1 MGTFST
7 KKCISSSPAL
17 IPAIAKR
24 IEEEFRK
31 DGYEVAMDALS
42 SGGYDISLTKGGLF
56 KAVLG
61 LKSALKVTLIPA
73 GNTIQFEAGVGIFGQ
88 QAVPTVISMLYFWP
102 VLITQIGGMVE
113 QAKLDDKALE
123 IAMKVVEENGRG
135 DTYTIASNDNEGR
148 FCTSCG
154 TENVSSAKFCCGCGK
169 QL

>member
-7 KKCISSSPAL
+7 KKCINGSPAL

-31 DGYEVAMDALS
+31 DGYEVATDALS

-61 LKSALKVTLIPA
+61 LRTALKVTLIPA
-73 GNTIQFEAGVGIFGQ
+73 GNTIQFEAGAGIFGQ
-88 QAVPTVISMLYFWP
+88 QVVPTVVAYYLFAP
-102 VLITQIGGMVE
+102 VVITQIGGLVE

-123 IAMKVVEENGRG
+123 IAEQVVAASSGG
-135 DTYTIASNDNEGR
+135 GTYASTTDESGS

-154 TENVSSAKFCCGCGK
+154 TQNVSSAKFCCGCGR

>member
-7 KKCISSSPAL
+7 KKCINGSPSL
-17 IPAIAKR
+17 IPAIANR

-42 SGGYDISLTKGGLF
+42 SGGYDISLTKGGFF
-56 KAVLG
+56 KAILG
-61 LKSALKVTLIPA
+61 MKTALKITLIPC
-73 GNTIQFEAGVGIFGQ
+73 GGTIQFEAGVGIFGQ
-88 QAVPTVISMLYFWP
+88 QAIPTVISMFVFGP

-123 IAMKVVEENGRG
+123 IAEQVVAANGG
-135 DTYTIASNDNEGR
+135 GSTYTQTNNDGGR
-148 FCTSCG
+148 FCTACG
-154 TENVSSAKFCCGCGK
+154 TQNVYSAKFCCGCGK

>member
-7 KKCISSSPAL
+7 KKCINGSPSL
-17 IPAIAKR
+17 IPAIANR

-31 DGYEVAMDALS
+31 DGYEVATDALS

-61 LKSALKVTLIPA
+61 LRTALKVTLIPA
-73 GNTIQFEAGVGIFGQ
+73 GNTIQFEAGAGIFGQ
-88 QAVPTVISMLYFWP
+88 QVVPTMVAYYLFTP
-102 VLITQIGGMVE
+102 VVITQIGGLVE

-123 IAMKVVEENGRG
+123 IAEQVVAANGG
-135 DTYTIASNDNEGR
+135 GSTYTQTNNDGGR
-148 FCTSCG
+148 FCTACG
-154 TENVSSAKFCCGCGK
+154 TQNVYSAKFCCGCGK